1 MNNRLCQTGGEDR
14 TVILTTKFFLKN
26 PVFFIRH
33 YIHSTCKEHRPFSK
47 AGCKDKRSF
56 CSAKSFSTL
65 FISHSPEMLCQQ
77 GFGPLKKIKKKP
89 RDLTHHG

>member
-26 PVFFIRH
+26 PVFLSAITFTQPAKNIAL
-33 YIHSTCKEHRPFSK
+33 FSK

-77 GFGPLKKIKKKP
+77 GFRAGQKN
-89 RDLTHHG
+89 